1 MNFVK
6 MTLILHCCFQILSV
20 LVIKKMSYI
29 LHVNIAEKNIQT
41 GLWIRI
47 TQISAEVAGIR
58 GQKAVLLVY
67 AVEKLT
73 ITA

>member
-6 MTLILHCCFQILSV
+6 MTHIPHCCFQILSV

-29 LHVNIAEKNIQT
+29 LHVNIVGKNIQT

-47 TQISAEVAGIR
+47 IQIFAKVAGIR

-67 AVEKLT
+67 VVGKLT